1 MKLALQIMN
10 DAVLKKRKD
19 LSQQR
24 LFAFTKRLCTI
35 ATIQQHNGALGC
47 LQLVKSILDVR
58 LN

>member
-1 MKLALQIMN
+1 MN
-10 DAVLKKRKD
+10 DAVLKKRKN

-35 ATIQQHNGALGC
+35 ATIQQHHGALGC
-47 LQLVKSILDVR
+47 LQLVKSMLDVE